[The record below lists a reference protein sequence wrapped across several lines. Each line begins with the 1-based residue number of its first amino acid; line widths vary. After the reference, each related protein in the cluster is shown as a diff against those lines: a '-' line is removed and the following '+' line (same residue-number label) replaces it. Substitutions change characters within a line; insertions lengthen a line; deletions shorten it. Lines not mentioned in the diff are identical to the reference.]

1 MTSTGFLH
9 AIDLGTST
17 SAIVV
22 GRPDGTVR
30 QVYDPLR
37 ADSASIPTSVCVLPN
52 GEIAVGTKAEN
63 AKHAYPAAYRREF
76 KQSFG
81 DDTLSRPGG
90 RPLTAADMTTEVI
103 RFLRGQ
109 ALAAAPGAPDRV
121 VVTIP
126 ASWQAGNRQRMRDV
140 VRRAGYGEA
149 EIDLVPEPVAAV
161 VHAFGQQPLLSDPL
175 TVLVFDLGGGTFDC
189 AVARGTAG
197 WFEVLGTP
205 DGVDG
210 IGGAAFDRKLLGLV
224 RARYGTALPPALD
237 GRTDDPETLRRWV
250 TLMDTCEQIK
260 IQLSDEDPVRRRLL
274 QLTPPQD
281 FVVTR
286 AQFATEIRPLVAEA
300 LSVCDR
306 LLSKPDLSWADIDRV
321 VPVGGGSHVSLVKE
335 MLSERGRPVLEVD
348 SPDLAVVLGAA
359 MIGQTRHGGAGP
371 RRLFV
376 NGDQKVVDRPVLGFD
391 EILALAFTEPPVGPF
406 ITVTVT
412 FARGP
417 RHRPVGSLLGGESVP
432 VVEDMVFNVTI
443 TDRS

>member
-1 MTSTGFLH
+1 MTGTGFLH

-37 ADSASIPTSVCVLPN
+37 ADSASIPTSVCVLPD

-76 KQSFG
+76 KQNFG

-109 ALAAAPGAPDRV
+109 ALAAAPGTPDRV

-175 TVLVFDLGGGTFDC
+175 TVLWPG
-189 AVARGTAG
+189 ARRAG
-197 WFEVLGTP
+197 S
-205 DGVDG
+205 
-210 IGGAAFDRKLLGLV
+210 R
-224 RARYGTALPPALD
+224 
-237 GRTDDPETLRRWV
+237 
-250 TLMDTCEQIK
+250 
-260 IQLSDEDPVRRRLL
+260 
-274 QLTPPQD
+274 
-281 FVVTR
+281 
-286 AQFATEIRPLVAEA
+286 
-300 LSVCDR
+300 
-306 LLSKPDLSWADIDRV
+306 SWAPRT
-321 VPVGGGSHVSLVKE
+321 GSTASAA
-335 MLSERGRPVLEVD
+335 RPSTASSSAWSGHD
-348 SPDLAVVLGAA
+348 
-359 MIGQTRHGGAGP
+359 
-371 RRLFV
+371 
-376 NGDQKVVDRPVLGFD
+376 
-391 EILALAFTEPPVGPF
+391 TEP
-406 ITVTVT
+406 
-412 FARGP
+412 RC
-417 RHRPVGSLLGGESVP
+417 RPPWTAALMTRKHCVAG
-432 VVEDMVFNVTI
+432 
-443 TDRS
+443 